1 MLFVST
7 VNGRNEKGRAW
18 VRLVAYRGGMGEHK
32 WFAETADVAVEYA
45 RSTDG
50 KQREAAAR
58 SPLTPAADLS
68 RLSRDNVVY
77 VRNAACENK
86 KTPVCDLA
94 GYVSAILFGASG
106 GCLSEKAASN
116 PALPA
121 HFVGDCIVRAVG
133 ECERQKRAVSLSVK
147 RLIVNPN
154 LPERVMLWLV
164 EGKRPGYE
172 TVSDNPSATGRVLRV
187 LADDPDW
194 GVRCSVAHHVN
205 TPRDVLVKLA
215 YDEEE
220 RVRETA
226 FSRKEMPEYVYDD
239 VIVRDLDKVD
249 RVYEAV
255 DASKSVTA
263 HMLSVMRLAPP
274 YASKEEGHAFEGLYV
289 KSGLWLEERGI
300 ELEWHGG
307 R

>member
-1 MLFVST
+1 M
-7 VNGRNEKGRAW
+7 
-18 VRLVAYRGGMGEHK
+18 VAYNGEYGKHM

-45 RSTDG
+45 RSSNG

-77 VRNAACENK
+77 VRNAACENP
-86 KTPVCDLA
+86 KTPVCDLTS
-94 GYVSAILFGASG
+94 YVSAVLFGASG
-106 GCLSEKAASN
+106 GRLSEKAASN

-121 HFVGDCIVRAVG
+121 HFVGGCIVRAVG

-172 TVSDNPSATGRVLRV
+172 MVLDNPSAPARVLRV

-215 YDEEE
+215 HDEEE
-220 RVRETA
+220 RVREVA
-226 FSRKEMPEYVYDD
+226 ICNDNIPARVFDE
-239 VIVRDLDKVD
+239 VIVRDLDKAD

-274 YASKEEGHAFEGLYV
+274 YASKGEAHAFEGLYI

-300 ELEWHGG
+300 ELE
-307 R
+307 

>member
-1 MLFVST
+1 MNKL
-7 VNGRNEKGRAW
+7 G
-18 VRLVAYRGGMGEHK
+18 L
-32 WFAETADVAVEYA
+32 
-45 RSTDG
+45 
-50 KQREAAAR
+50 QR
-58 SPLTPAADLS
+58 
-68 RLSRDNVVY
+68 
-77 VRNAACENK
+77 
-86 KTPVCDLA
+86 
-94 GYVSAILFGASG
+94 
-106 GCLSEKAASN
+106 
-116 PALPA
+116 
-121 HFVGDCIVRAVG
+121 DCIVRAVG
-133 ECERQKRAVSLSVK
+133 ECERRKRAVSLSVK

-172 TVSDNPSATGRVLRV
+172 MVLDNPSAPARVLRV

-215 YDEEE
+215 HDEEE

-226 FSRKEMPEYVYDD
+226 FSRKDMPEYVYDD
-239 VIVRDLDKVD
+239 VIVRDLDKAD

-289 KSGLWLEERGI
+289 KSGKWLEERGI
-300 ELEWHGG
+300 ELE
-307 R
+307 

>member
-1 MLFVST
+1 M
-7 VNGRNEKGRAW
+7 
-18 VRLVAYRGGMGEHK
+18 VAYNDEYGKRK

-45 RSTDG
+45 RSSNG

-68 RLSRDNVVY
+68 RLSQDGVVY
-77 VRNAACENK
+77 VRHAACENP

-133 ECERQKRAVSLSVK
+133 ECERRKRAASLSVK

-194 GVRCSVAHHVN
+194 GVRCDVAHRVGV
-205 TPRDVLVKLA
+205 PPDVLAVLA

-239 VIVRDLDKVD
+239 VIVRDLDKAD

-289 KSGLWLEERGI
+289 KSGKWLEERGI
-300 ELEWHGG
+300 ELE
-307 R
+307 

>member
-1 MLFVST
+1 M
-7 VNGRNEKGRAW
+7 
-18 VRLVAYRGGMGEHK
+18 VAYNGEYGK
-32 WFAETADVAVEYA
+32 RMWFAETADVAVEYA
-45 RSTDG
+45 RSSSG

-68 RLSRDNVVY
+68 RLSRDNVAY
-77 VRNAACENK
+77 VCNAACENP

-133 ECERQKRAVSLSVK
+133 ECERRKRAVSLSVK
-147 RLIVNPN
+147 RLIVNPS

-172 TVSDNPSATGRVLRV
+172 MVLDNPSATGRVLRV

-194 GVRCSVAHHVN
+194 GVRCSVAGHVN
-205 TPRDVLVKLA
+205 APRDVLVKLA
-215 YDEEE
+215 HDDEE
-220 RVRETA
+220 RVCEVA
-226 FSRKEMPEYVYDD
+226 LCDDNMPERVFDE
-239 VIVRDLDKVD
+239 VIVRDAS
-249 RVYEAV
+249 RVATIHKIV
-255 DASKSVTA
+255 HDSQSVYA
-263 HMLSVMRLAPP
+263 HVLAAARLAPP
-274 YASKEEGHAFEGLYV
+274 YANDDECLALRGASWDASE
-289 KSGLWLEERGI
+289 WLRKKQDMKGV
-300 ELEWHGG
+300 
-307 R
+307 RA